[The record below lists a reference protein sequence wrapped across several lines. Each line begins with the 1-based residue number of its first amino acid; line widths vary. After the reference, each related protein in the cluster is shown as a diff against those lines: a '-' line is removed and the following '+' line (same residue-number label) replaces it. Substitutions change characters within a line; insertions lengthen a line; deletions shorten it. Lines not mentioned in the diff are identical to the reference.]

1 MTLEEL
7 RARIDGIDAELI
19 RLFAER
25 MDVSAEIAAYKRE
38 HGMPVLD
45 AAREREKLRRAA
57 ALLAGELQR
66 APDLRHGPVREHG
79 PGAPQQYP
87 HRQAGEEIAHIFCKR
102 ADRQFH
108 SRAPSKT

>member
-38 HGMPVLD
+38 HSLPVLD
-45 AAREREKLRRAA
+45 AAREREKLRRAE
-57 ALLAGELQR
+57 AL
-66 APDLRHGPVREHG
+66 APEDLREDVSALFTLLFERSRRCQNRVLGRENG
-79 PGAPQQYP
+79 
-87 HRQAGEEIAHIFCKR
+87 GEAE
-102 ADRQFH
+102 
-108 SRAPSKT
+108 